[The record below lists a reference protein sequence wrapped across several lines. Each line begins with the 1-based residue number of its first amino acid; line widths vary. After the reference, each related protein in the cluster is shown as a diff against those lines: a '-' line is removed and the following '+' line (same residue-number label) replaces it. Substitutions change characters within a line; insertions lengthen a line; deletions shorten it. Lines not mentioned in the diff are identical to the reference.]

1 LLIRGI
7 SKLFSKKKKEASGD
21 DEKKDKKEKKG
32 VRDYIKTGLKR

>member
-21 DEKKDKKEKKG
+21 DGKKDKKEKKG